1 MNRLVVFFWRL
12 RSWVARA
19 IVPRRTV
26 DSRGLRFTLQCDNW
40 ITYYRWQSYNTKEP
54 ETLDWVDQWVRAG
67 DTVFD
72 IGSNIGVYAIYA
84 ALKHQPVRVIAF
96 EPEYANLHMLRDN
109 VVLNGLQDVIDIYSI
124 ALSRD
129 SGPSHLYIQDF
140 TPGAA
145 LHSVSNDKLNVT
157 HAQRAVV
164 GREGIWVTTM
174 DSFCE
179 KTGLFPHCIKIDVD
193 GTELAILEG
202 GKQTLR
208 ARSVR
213 SIIIEMPSEPDLRGK
228 CRMLLEEA
236 GLIREWSSAQSPNE
250 VWGRR

>member
-12 RSWVARA
+12 RSWVVRA

-72 IGSNIGVYAIYA
+72 IGSNIGVYAIYT
-84 ALKHQPVRVIAF
+84 ALRHQPVRVIAF

-109 VVLNGLQDVIDIYSI
+109 VVLNGLQDMIDIYSI

-129 SGPSHLYIQDF
+129 SGPNHLYIQDF

-157 HAQRAVV
+157 YAKRAVV

-193 GTELAILEG
+193 GTELEILEG

-208 ARSVR
+208 AHSVR
-213 SIIIEMPSEPDLRGK
+213 SVIIEMPSETDLRGK
-228 CRMLLEEA
+228 CQMLLEEA
-236 GLIREWSSAQSPNE
+236 GLMREWSSAQSPNE

>member
-1 MNRLVVFFWRL
+1 MNRLALFFWRL

-40 ITYYRWQSYNTKEP
+40 VTYYRWASYNAKEP
-54 ETLDWVDQWVRAG
+54 ETLDWVDQWVKAG

-72 IGSNIGVYAIYA
+72 VGSNIGVYTIYA
-84 ALKHQPVRVIAF
+84 ALRHQPVKVIAF

-109 VVLNGLQDVIDIYSI
+109 VVLNGLQDVVDIYSI
-124 ALSRD
+124 ALSCD

-145 LHSVSNDKLNVT
+145 LHSVSSDKLNVT

-164 GREGIWVTTM
+164 GREGVWVVAM
-174 DSFCE
+174 DAFCE

-193 GTELAILEG
+193 GTELEVLEG
-202 GKQTLR
+202 GRKTLS
-208 ARSVR
+208 APSVR
-213 SIIIEMPSEPDLRGK
+213 SIIIEMPLEADLQGR
-228 CRMLLEEA
+228 CRKLLEGA
-236 GLIREWSSAQSPNE
+236 GLRREWSSTQSPNE
-250 VWGRR
+250 VWVRK